1 MKKILVVEDHND
13 TRALMALVLGQLGYD
28 IAEAVTGLE
37 AIDKARAVHPDLIFM
52 DLGLPGITGD
62 EAIARLKADPS
73 TREIPVIVNTAF
85 HQSSVFVERAIAVG
99 AAEILHKPVCFTG
112 LREIVERHLLASE
125 KPLEIHD
132 NAQPFDP
139 PNLIL

>member
-1 MKKILVVEDHND
+1 MAKKKILVVEDHND

-28 IAEAVTGLE
+28 IAEAATGLD
-37 AIDKARAVHPDLIFM
+37 AIDQARAVHPDLIFM

-85 HQSSVFVERAIAVG
+85 HKSSVFVERAIAVRCRG
-99 AAEILHKPVCFTG
+99 DIAQALMFHS
-112 LREIVERHLLASE
+112 ASRNRRATSIIFG
-125 KPLEIHD
+125 KICGD
-132 NAQPFDP
+132 S
-139 PNLIL
+139 